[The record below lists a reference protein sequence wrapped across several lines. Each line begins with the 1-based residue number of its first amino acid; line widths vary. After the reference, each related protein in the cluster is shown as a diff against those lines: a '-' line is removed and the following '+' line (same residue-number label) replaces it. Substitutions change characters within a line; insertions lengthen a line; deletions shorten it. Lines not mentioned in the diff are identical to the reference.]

1 MITDKRSVVIGQQSV
16 VSKVPRRGPKQKS
29 EYGQQLEEKQ
39 GLKEIYGL
47 RERQFRSYFGHGKD
61 PESIIRDLEYR
72 LDNTVYRCGF
82 AITRKF
88 ARQLVVHGHI
98 QVNGRNV
105 NIPSYKVKI
114 KDIISIHPKS
124 LDIVPFR
131 DLSMNLAKYETPTW
145 IVLDKK
151 SLTGVI
157 SASPV
162 VEDPIL
168 MASVRPIIE
177 FYSR

>member
-1 MITDKRSVVIGQQSV
+1 M
-16 VSKVPRRGPKQKS
+16 PRRGPKQKS
-29 EYGQQLEEKQ
+29 EYGQQFEEKQ
-39 GLKEIYGL
+39 GLKAIYGL

-61 PESIIRDLEYR
+61 PDSIIRDLEYR
-72 LDNTVYRCGF
+72 LDNVVYRCGF
-82 AITRKF
+82 AGTRKF

-105 NIPSYKVKI
+105 NAPSYKVKL
-114 KDIISIHPKS
+114 KDTISIHPS
-124 LDIVPFR
+124 SSDIVPFR
-131 DLSMNLAKYETPTW
+131 ELSVDLAKYEVPTW
-145 IVLDKK
+145 IILDKK

-157 SASPV
+157 SSPPV
-162 VEDPIL
+162 VEDPII